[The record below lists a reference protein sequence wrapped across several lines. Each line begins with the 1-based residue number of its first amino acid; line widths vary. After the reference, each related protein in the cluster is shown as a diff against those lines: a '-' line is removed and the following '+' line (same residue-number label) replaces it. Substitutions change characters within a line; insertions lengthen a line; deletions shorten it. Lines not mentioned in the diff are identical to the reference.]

1 VISFSNRCENCKEAN
16 CGLQVN
22 YVGGVYKDS
31 RMEKLISRYSQTY
44 FLLGKLELTLR
55 SRLIETLSAYSLSKG
70 YAEWH
75 GVLDS
80 KTAIDPRKS
89 NVSFGVWRDV
99 LSQRN
104 FTKLWLPCTR
114 FAFLDLPFPESFK
127 TYQIID
133 NRMHYASGIRNRV
146 CHFNF
151 ANHRNVKHE
160 ESNLK
165 WLIKALGEE
174 V

>member
-1 VISFSNRCENCKEAN
+1 VISLSNRCENCKEAS

-70 YAEWH
+70 YAEW
-75 GVLDS
+75 
-80 KTAIDPRKS
+80 
-89 NVSFGVWRDV
+89 
-99 LSQRN
+99 
-104 FTKLWLPCTR
+104 
-114 FAFLDLPFPESFK
+114 
-127 TYQIID
+127 
-133 NRMHYASGIRNRV
+133 
-146 CHFNF
+146 
-151 ANHRNVKHE
+151 
-160 ESNLK
+160 
-165 WLIKALGEE
+165 EE